1 MVTSC
6 NTDISTKN
14 SDRDQ
19 VILKHKLP
27 PRKGSLNTQYAIVIS
42 GHLSISYALLT
53 TNFTL
58 SLCKCFSD
66 PWTPVSIKINLLNIR
81 H

>member
-1 MVTSC
+1 MLTSC

-14 SDRDQ
+14 IDTDQ
-19 VILKHKLP
+19 VILKHKSP
-27 PRKGSLNTQYAIVIS
+27 PRKNPLNTQYAIVIS

-58 SLCKCFSD
+58 NLFKCFSD
-66 PWTPVSIKINLLNIR
+66 PWTLVSVKINLLNIR